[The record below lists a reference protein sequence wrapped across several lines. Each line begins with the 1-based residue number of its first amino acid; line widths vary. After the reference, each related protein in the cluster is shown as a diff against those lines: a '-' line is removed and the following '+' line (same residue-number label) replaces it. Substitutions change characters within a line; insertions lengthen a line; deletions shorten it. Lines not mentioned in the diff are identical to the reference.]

1 MSPFLHLV
9 LNPVS
14 SPAVLHDLLLSFIVF
29 ITALIAGTVDT
40 IAGGGG
46 LICLPVLLLL
56 GLSPQTAL
64 GTNKLQACFGAG
76 TASYSFYRSG
86 QISSTNP
93 ELLLGILIT
102 LLGASLGT
110 LSIIFL
116 SASFIKKIIPYLL
129 LVALI
134 YILFTPQKYLHQT
147 KKPKLNKIIFL
158 IIFGLILGFYD
169 GFFGPGTGSFW
180 AVLIMIFLGLNL
192 KQATMHAKIFN
203 FSSNL
208 AALFWFI
215 SFGHINYFI
224 GCVMGIGQALGAIL
238 GSQLVLKQGVKLI
251 KPVFILMVSVMIGIL
266 LKT

>member
-9 LNPVS
+9 LNPVF

-76 TASYSFYRSG
+76 TASYSFYKSG

-116 SASFIKKIIPYLL
+116 SPNFIKKIIPYLL
-129 LVALI
+129 LLALI

-158 IIFGLILGFYD
+158 IIFLVCV
-169 GFFGPGTGSFW
+169 FFI
-180 AVLIMIFLGLNL
+180 VLFRFPCGVAGNSY
-192 KQATMHAKIFN
+192 AF
-203 FSSNL
+203 FSSS
-208 AALFWFI
+208 I
-215 SFGHINYFI
+215 
-224 GCVMGIGQALGAIL
+224 
-238 GSQLVLKQGVKLI
+238 
-251 KPVFILMVSVMIGIL
+251 FILIFCFL
-266 LKT
+266 LFDSNFELKV